1 MSTMTSRIFV
11 SLLVCSALLMS
22 CVAISAITVSMAGT
36 AHAQETDN
44 DMAIKRIGLIDL
56 EGVLR
61 ASKGTA
67 KVRELLDKQR
77 LLFQQEFSE
86 REAALQ
92 QTERELTSQREL
104 LSEDAFAEKLSQFE
118 ADVATI
124 QKEIQYRR
132 EAIDVAFQ
140 DAQSNLR
147 RIALEI
153 VTEIAGE
160 KRLDLVL
167 VKDSTLIFRP
177 TLNISDEVLQRLD
190 ERTKNA
196 RLEVTIDPPKSAN
209 QE

>member
-1 MSTMTSRIFV
+1 MAMLTSRIFA
-11 SLLVCSALLMS
+11 SLLVCGVMLLSSVVMP
-22 CVAISAITVSMAGT
+22 VMTVPMVGT
-36 AHAQETDN
+36 AHSQETGD
-44 DMAIKRIGLIDL
+44 DMVIKRIGLIDL

-92 QTERELTSQREL
+92 HTERELTSQREL
-104 LSEDAFAEKLSQFE
+104 LSKDIFAEKLSQFE
-118 ADVATI
+118 ADVAKI

-140 DAQSNLR
+140 DAQSKLR

-153 VTEIAGE
+153 VKEVAGE

-167 VKDSTLIFRP
+167 VKNSALIFRP
-177 TLNISDEVLQRLD
+177 TLNISNEVLQRLD

-196 RLEVTIDPPKSAN
+196 RLEVTIDLPESAG